1 MWLERFM
8 IICMW
13 RMAHNRIQTMDHL
26 KKRRIISY
34 DANTRCVLCNSH
46 EEFSRRLLFEC
57 KFSHYI
63 WSRCYEWCEETRA
76 PPADCICHFW
86 KHKGMLTWKE
96 ESLIW
101 WAVWVVIVWVIW
113 KHHNDIKF
121 NKFIVDVEAIFDD
134 LCYKVWSW
142 CKPQVKDFDISLYVW
157 HLDLRE
163 CLRQL
168 A

>member
-1 MWLERFM
+1 MDKCGGGSYHGGDHGSNGKNLWCKDSWRLLRKSGQSNQPKMVGHGSLIMKRSMWLERFM
-8 IICMW
+8 ISCMW

-76 PPADCICHFW
+76 PPADCIFHFW
-86 KHKGMLTWKE
+86 KHKGMLTRKE

-101 WAVWVVIVWVIW
+101 WAVWVVIVWVI
-113 KHHNDIKF
+113 
-121 NKFIVDVEAIFDD
+121 
-134 LCYKVWSW
+134 
-142 CKPQVKDFDISLYVW
+142 
-157 HLDLRE
+157 
-163 CLRQL
+163 
-168 A
+168 